1 MKMEL
6 ETIKPGIKTEL
17 KAIKDSRKSFGGKA
31 NVVLDYGVIT
41 LWSYNTEVA
50 EYNPVTK
57 ELKAF
62 GLYSTTTLRQIKEF
76 IYQMTGESGLSQ
88 KEIIQKYMN

>member
-1 MKMEL
+1 M
-6 ETIKPGIKTEL
+6 EL
-17 KAIKDSRKSFGGKA
+17 KAIKDGRKSFGGKA
-31 NVVLDYGVIT
+31 NVNFDDGVFT

-57 ELKAF
+57 ELKVF
-62 GLYSTTTLRQIKEF
+62 GLHSATTLRHIREF
-76 IYQMTGESGLSQ
+76 IYQNTGESGLSQ